1 MKHNEKR
8 LNKMVSLKILEA
20 HEVEIEGE
28 TDVEYHMHHQRC
40 RRRDLPADAV
50 HVSGSSNTY
59 LQDKIKLDR
68 RRTEGITAIDL
79 DHYITSN
86 VMERAMHT
94 LRTSSVMT
102 DNRRTIIYAGLGIL
116 AIILAYPL
124 FS

>member
-8 LNKMVSLKILEA
+8 LNRMVNLKILEA

-28 TDVEYHMHHQRC
+28 TDVEYHMHHLRC
-40 RRRDLPADAV
+40 KRRDLPAGAV
-50 HVSGSSNTY
+50 HVSGMSNTY
-59 LQDKIKLDR
+59 LLDKIRIDR
-68 RRTEGITAIDL
+68 RKTEGITAIDL

-86 VMERAMHT
+86 VMERAMHN
-94 LRTSSVMT
+94 LKTSSGQT